1 MHNVSQKRRE
11 RSTSLGSPGHNV
23 ALIGQKLGSFLST
36 TASLSRLLPGLA
48 VGTYC
53 AQFEAFSAG
62 FCRPFFPSLSFLAMS
77 TVPAFLSTVHDRIE
91 RLSSLSGSFYTVS
104 PDRYIGGCNIWE
116 SYSPLEEE
124 ELSFSSLEAT
134 AGRHCGFSKLSPF
147 ETFQRFCEKKLHNVV
162 ALVFCPDYCQGS
174 DYGGSL
180 VELSNCDVLAEEH
193 YGKGVWRLYGGH
205 SSFGLAFDVR
215 FLTQEVIES
224 LEALEHYP
232 LASEDRLSELEL
244 EKEQEAWESWTS
256 SDFTEELLKLLSSF
270 YQEASEDK
278 LESLEDK
285 LESLEDK
292 LESLEDEKLYGLFYE
307 ARELGNHHWET
318 EHQDRWI
325 DCERVAAS
333 VSFSSL
339 LEALA

>member
-1 MHNVSQKRRE
+1 MA
-11 RSTSLGSPGHNV
+11 SP
-23 ALIGQKLGSFLST
+23 L
-36 TASLSRLLPGLA
+36 RLLPGLA
-48 VGTYC
+48 AGMSC
-53 AQFEAFSAG
+53 AQSEAFSAS
-62 FCRPFFPSLSFLAMS
+62 FCRHFFPSLSFLTMP
-77 TVPAFLSTVHDRIE
+77 TVPAFLSAVHDRIE

-104 PDRYIGGCNIWE
+104 PDRYIGGCNTWE

-134 AGRHCGFSKLSPF
+134 AGRHCGFSRLSPF
-147 ETFQRFCEKKLHNVV
+147 DIFQRFCEKKLNKVV

-180 VELSNCDVLAEEH
+180 VELSNCDVLTEEH
-193 YGKGVWRLYGGH
+193 YGRGVWRLYGGY
-205 SSFGLAFDVR
+205 SSFGIAFDIR
-215 FLTQEVIES
+215 FLTEEALES

-244 EKEQEAWESWTS
+244 EKEQEAWTDWAS
-256 SDFTEELLKLLSSF
+256 SDFTKELLKLLSSF

-285 LESLEDK
+285 LESLDDQK
-292 LESLEDEKLYGLFYE
+292 LFSLFRE
-307 ARELGNHHWET
+307 ACELGDHYWET
-318 EHQDRWI
+318 EYQDRWI
-325 DCERVAAS
+325 DCERVAAF

-339 LEALA
+339 LEALT

>member
-1 MHNVSQKRRE
+1 M
-11 RSTSLGSPGHNV
+11 
-23 ALIGQKLGSFLST
+23 
-36 TASLSRLLPGLA
+36 TASPLRLLCGLA
-48 VGTYC
+48 AGTYC

-62 FCRPFFPSLSFLAMS
+62 FCRPFFPSLSFLAML
-77 TVPAFLSTVHDRIE
+77 TVPAFLSIVHDRIE
-91 RLSSLSGSFYTVS
+91 RLSFLSGSFYTVS
-104 PDRYIGGCNIWE
+104 PDRYIGGCNAWE

-147 ETFQRFCEKKLHNVV
+147 EAFQRFCEKKLHNVA

-174 DYGGSL
+174 DYSGSL
-180 VELSNCDVLAEEH
+180 IELSNCDVLAEEH
-193 YGKGVWRLYGGH
+193 HGKGVWRLYGGH
-205 SSFGLAFDVR
+205 SSFGLAFDIR
-215 FLTQEVIES
+215 FLTEEAIES

-256 SDFTEELLKLLSSF
+256 SDFTKELLKLLFSF

-285 LESLEDK
+285 LESLED
-292 LESLEDEKLYGLFYE
+292 EKLYGLFQE
-307 ARELGNHHWET
+307 ACQLGNHYWET

-325 DCERVAAS
+325 NSGRVAAS